1 MAALKE
7 ISFSCQLLAGIEVRT
22 AKASCHWPLL
32 SHALIAAVKTADL
45 GCPVDGTPA
54 HLQLVNKLIQRIG
67 CSRQAE
73 PHEFRAS
80 FSSPRKPAE
89 SPQFEAVPA
98 AMRAECPG
106 CPGPRFRGRRWGSA
120 LWRKYKSHDQ
130 HRDLPL
136 RLGEDGFVILA
147 SPLMLAETRHTTNM
161 TALSFRV
168 LTLTR
173 RPKPLTRGLAG
184 ALLQHAL

>member
-106 CPGPRFRGRRWGSA
+106 CPGPGFEE
-120 LWRKYKSHDQ
+120 
-130 HRDLPL
+130 
-136 RLGEDGFVILA
+136 EDGVALCGVSTKATINTGICLCGLEKMA
-147 SPLMLAETRHTTNM
+147 S
-161 TALSFRV
+161 
-168 LTLTR
+168 
-173 RPKPLTRGLAG
+173 
-184 ALLQHAL
+184 

>member
-80 FSSPRKPAE
+80 FSCPRKPQNRHSSRPCQQRCELSARDARD
-89 SPQFEAVPA
+89 PGFE
-98 AMRAECPG
+98 E
-106 CPGPRFRGRRWGSA
+106 
-120 LWRKYKSHDQ
+120 
-130 HRDLPL
+130 
-136 RLGEDGFVILA
+136 EDGVALCGISTKATINTGICLCGLEKMA
-147 SPLMLAETRHTTNM
+147 S
-161 TALSFRV
+161 
-168 LTLTR
+168 
-173 RPKPLTRGLAG
+173 
-184 ALLQHAL
+184 